1 MNSVDR
7 ITTEIIRNAF
17 NAIADDMN
25 AALIRSAFTPII
37 YEGKDC
43 SVALLD
49 AEANVLGQSPG
60 LPLFL
65 GNLEICV
72 KLIAERH
79 GWDHFCEGDV
89 FYMNDSYMTGTH
101 LNDSTIIMPI
111 FLGIERIGFA
121 ASRAHWL
128 DVGAKDP
135 GAPVDSYE
143 IYQEGMRWGPTRLY
157 EKGEPRE
164 DVIDVLRRNSRF
176 GEALIG
182 DLNAQI
188 AAGRTGEIRLRELFE
203 RFGRDT
209 VLAARNAIFRQSE
222 AREREAIRKIAD
234 GRYNAEGWL
243 DDDGLGSDPVR
254 VRVSVTVD
262 GDTMTIDLSGSSEQ
276 TNGPVNCG
284 FTQTVAA
291 ARVAFKLL
299 IRPDDSV
306 NGGSFRSLT
315 VKARENTMFHAV
327 EPAPCAWYFTPLGLM
342 IDLVVKALAPQMPD
356 RAAGA
361 HYGDSMVVT
370 IAGKD
375 PRRENQ
381 RFLMVEPTTGGWGA
395 FAAGDGAD
403 ALINNVNGNF
413 KDLPVEIFEN
423 KYPVL
428 IQKYG
433 IRIDSGGAGEYRG
446 GNGTYRQ
453 YLLSSDARLSL
464 WFERSVST
472 AWGLFG
478 GGSGAAPNVIIE
490 KPGEDPVHCLKV
502 NSLALPAGTRV
513 TTQTGGGGGY
523 GHASDRDSDAVAED
537 IANEYV
543 SLEAARTRYGLVL
556 GGGRRGG
563 EPARL
568 GSGAGVNGRQNGG
581 EIGEQRELKRTGAG

>member
-1 MNSVDR
+1 MKAVDP
-7 ITTEIIRNAF
+7 ITTEIVRNAF

-25 AALIRSAFTPII
+25 ATLIRSAFTPII

-49 AEANVLGQSPG
+49 ADANVLGQSLG

-72 KLIAERH
+72 KLIAEQH
-79 GWDHFCEGDV
+79 GWEYFNEGDV

-111 FLGIERIGFA
+111 FLGKERIGFA

-157 EKGEPRE
+157 EKGKPRE

-176 GEALIG
+176 GDALIG

-188 AAGRTGEIRLRELFE
+188 AAGKTGEIRLRELFK
-203 RFGRDT
+203 RFGQET
-209 VLAARNAIFRQSE
+209 VLAARDAIFRQSE
-222 AREREAIRKIAD
+222 ERERDAIRNIAD
-234 GRYNAEGWL
+234 GRYEAEGWL
-243 DDDGLGSDPVR
+243 DDDGLGSSP
-254 VRVSVTVD
+254 VTVKVAVTVN
-262 GDTMTIDLSGSSEQ
+262 GDSMKIDLAGSSDQ

-299 IRPDDSV
+299 VRPEDSV
-306 NGGSFRSLT
+306 NGGSFGTLI
-315 VKARENTMFHAV
+315 VEAPENTMFHAM
-327 EPAPCAWYFTPLGLM
+327 EPAACAWYFTPLGLL
-342 IDLVVKALAPQMPD
+342 IDLVVRALAPQMPD
-356 RAAGA
+356 KAAGA

-375 PRRENQ
+375 PRRSNQ

-395 FAAGDGAD
+395 FAGGDGAD
-403 ALINNVNGNF
+403 SLINNVNGNF

-428 IQKYG
+428 IQSYG
-433 IRIDSGGAGEYRG
+433 IRADSAGAGEFRG
-446 GNGTYRQ
+446 GNGTCRQ
-453 YLLSSDARLSL
+453 YLLQADARLSL

-478 GGSGAAPNVIIE
+478 GSSGAEPNVIIE
-490 KPGEDPVHCLKV
+490 QPEQEPVHCLKV
-502 NSLALPAGTRV
+502 NSLALPAGTKV
-513 TTQTGGGGGY
+513 TTYTGGGGGY
-523 GHASDRDSDAVAED
+523 GSGTARNPEAVATDVADQLVSRNCAREQYGVVFD
-537 IANEYV
+537 ENGKIDAELSQRMRAGETSAN
-543 SLEAARTRYGLVL
+543 
-556 GGGRRGG
+556 
-563 EPARL
+563 
-568 GSGAGVNGRQNGG
+568 
-581 EIGEQRELKRTGAG
+581 

>member
-1 MNSVDR
+1 MKGVDP

-49 AEANVLGQSPG
+49 ADANVLGQSPG

-72 KLIAERH
+72 QLIAELH
-79 GWDHFCEGDV
+79 GWDYFREGDV

-111 FLGIERIGFA
+111 FRGKERIGFA

-157 EKGEPRE
+157 EKGRPRE

-176 GEALIG
+176 GDALIG

-188 AAGRTGEIRLRELFE
+188 AAGRTGENRLRELFE
-203 RFGRDT
+203 RFGSET
-209 VLAARNAIFRQSE
+209 VLAAREAIFRQSE
-222 AREREAIRKIAD
+222 EREREAIRNIAD
-234 GRYNAEGWL
+234 GRYQAEGFL
-243 DDDGLGSDPVR
+243 DDDGLGSDPVP
-254 VRVSVTVD
+254 VKVTIEIS
-262 GDTMTIDLSGSSEQ
+262 GDSMAIDLSGSAEQ
-276 TNGPVNCG
+276 TVGPVNCG

-299 IRPDDSV
+299 VCPEDSV
-306 NGGSFRSLT
+306 NGGSFRSLS
-315 VKARENTMFHAV
+315 VHAPKNTMFHAV
-327 EPAPCAWYFTPLGLM
+327 EPAPCAWYFTPLGLL
-342 IDLVVKALAPQMPD
+342 IDLVVRALAPQMPGKV
-356 RAAGA
+356 AGA

-375 PRRENQ
+375 PRRQGQ

-395 FAAGDGAD
+395 FAGGDGAD
-403 ALINNVNGNF
+403 SLINNVNGNF

-423 KYPVL
+423 KYPVR
-428 IQKYG
+428 IESYG
-433 IRIDSGGAGEYRG
+433 IRSDSGGAGEFRG
-446 GNGTYRQ
+446 GNGTCRQ
-453 YLLSSDARLSL
+453 YRLQSDARLSL

-478 GGSGAAPNVIIE
+478 GGAGAKPTVVIEQSGH
-490 KPGEDPVHCLKV
+490 KPVECLKV
-502 NSLALPAGTRV
+502 NSLALPAGTKV
-513 TTQTGGGGGY
+513 TTYTGGGGGF
-523 GHASDRDSDAVAED
+523 GSALSRDPDAVAAD
-537 IANEYV
+537 IADQLV
-543 SLEAARTRYGLVL
+543 SLRQARDRYGMILD
-556 GGGRRGG
+556 GEGRIDQQRS
-563 EPARL
+563 ARHRAKK
-568 GSGAGVNGRQNGG
+568 SGAD
-581 EIGEQRELKRTGAG
+581 